1 MNAQVLKEAIQGFY
15 QDYTTSRAPAGLM
28 LAPPSN
34 LRSVQGQFLYRRSD
48 NSYDARTDLGAGGF
62 GSEFRP
68 GNTDLGV
75 ESVSLKSYKAP
86 YEVIPYSIARSVEDQ
101 VSLVEPIVNGQL
113 GWIHGQYVTNL
124 FTAAAALTAGTA
136 LNLTTDSA
144 DVAGI
149 LKENVRAIQIACNE
163 RPNVI
168 YMSPEAVDRFLKQDQ
183 VFNGTALAAAASPTV
198 QRRTGAQDEVGLA
211 AWFKNVLGL
220 QLLVEDLVGINTS
233 GTRDFIAGNT
243 AILAVAKSGVAE
255 SCFKTFH
262 QYADLAEFEVAETQ
276 APMARGQIVTCEAI
290 YDVKIT
296 DPARGL
302 KIALTL
308 S

>member
-1 MNAQVLKEAIQGFY
+1 MNSQVLKEAIDGFY
-15 QDYTTSRAPAGLM
+15 RDYTNSSSPAGLL

-48 NSYDARTDLGAGGF
+48 NRYDVRTDLGAGGF

-86 YEVIPYSIARSVEDQ
+86 YEIIPASIARSVEDQ
-101 VSLVEPIVNGQL
+101 VALVEPVVNGQL
-113 GWIHGQYVTNL
+113 DWVYGQYVTNL
-124 FTAAAALTAGTA
+124 LTAAASLTAGTA
-136 LNLTTDSA
+136 LNLSTDSA

-149 LKENVRAIQIACNE
+149 LKTNIRTIQKNCNE

-183 VFNGTALAAAASPTV
+183 VFSGVALGLAASPTV
-198 QRRTGAQDEVGLA
+198 QRRTGAEDEAGLA
-211 AWFKNVLGL
+211 DWFRRVLGL
-220 QLLVEDLVGINTS
+220 QLLVEERVGINSS
-233 GTRDFIAGNT
+233 GDEAFIAGTT
-243 AILAVAKSGVAE
+243 AVLAVANPGVMQ

-262 QYADLAEFEVAETQ
+262 QNADLAQFEVAETV
-276 APMARGQIVTCEAI
+276 APQARGQIVTCESI
-290 YDVKIT
+290 YEVKVV
-296 DPARGL
+296 DSSRGL

>member
-1 MNAQVLKEAIQGFY
+1 MNSQVLKEAIDGF
-15 QDYTTSRAPAGLM
+15 QRDYTNSSSPAGLL

-48 NSYDARTDLGAGGF
+48 NRYDARTDTGAGGF

-75 ESVSLKSYKAP
+75 ESVSLRSYKAP
-86 YEVIPYSIARSVEDQ
+86 YEIIPASIARSVEDQ
-101 VSLVEPIVNGQL
+101 VSLVEPVVNGQL
-113 GWIHGQYVTNL
+113 DYIYGQYVTNL
-124 FTAAAALTAGTA
+124 LTAAASLTAGTA
-136 LNLTTDSA
+136 LNLSTDTA

-149 LKENVRAIQIACNE
+149 LKTNIRTIQKNSNK

-183 VFNGTALAAAASPTV
+183 VFSGVALAMAASPTV
-198 QRRTGAQDEVGLA
+198 QRRTGSETEVGLA
-211 AWFKNVLGL
+211 AWFRNVLGL
-220 QLLVEDLVGINTS
+220 ELLIEERVGINSS
-233 GTRDFIAGNT
+233 GDEAFLAGTT
-243 AILAVAKSGVAE
+243 AVLAFAAPGVQE

-262 QYADLAEFEVAETQ
+262 QNADLAQFEVAETV
-276 APMARGQIVTCEAI
+276 APQARGQIVTCESI
-290 YDVKIT
+290 YDVKIVS
-296 DPARGL
+296 PQMGL